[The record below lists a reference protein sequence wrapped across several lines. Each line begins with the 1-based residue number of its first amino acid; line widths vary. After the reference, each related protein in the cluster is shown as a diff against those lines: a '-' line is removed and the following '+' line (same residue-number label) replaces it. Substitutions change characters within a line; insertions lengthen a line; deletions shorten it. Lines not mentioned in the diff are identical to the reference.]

1 MSSFLS
7 NLGTKAKATVGIS
20 VSLNVG
26 LEMIQVDLASKTVIK
41 YANRPLAYN
50 PSTREIEDYN
60 LFRSS
65 ILELFSELGISPQN
79 SNVVVNLPNVH
90 FAHTYLPTTL
100 DDESVTTALTSEV
113 EQNYLFKK
121 NTPIVS
127 WIEVQANNKTENRY
141 VLYSAIQEGVVE
153 AIKSIC
159 NDLGATLIGV
169 ENTYSSILKTLEY
182 TEITKSFAQDNRNWN
197 ILLVSQNSYAVFSM
211 NKYNVVD
218 YFEDPLALKSFN
230 NDEVYIAVGQ
240 AASAAL
246 AKFPSDKLL
255 IISET
260 NYISAEI
267 LAIQMKRAGEVSFLE
282 CNKYAKNSIMNVDLN
297 ILPNYVPLI
306 TPEAIGA
313 AIYKAKEF
321 SVAFNFLDTS
331 DYKAPDTVDFFG
343 YEVTKE
349 MLTIMAVVAMGIIL
363 GIFYILKIG
372 LDSTISSL
380 ESSKSQLETQQQTL
394 QKELD
399 DLKQNKGKV
408 DIYTASKRIVENMTN
423 TIAYYNAIG
432 VDIPQKVWLNSFYAD
447 DQGAFAIKGE
457 TVSVDDVYLFFRG
470 LKSQVPNSSL
480 ILSKLGVKDE
490 NAYVDIDQATDV
502 IYTFELTNS
511 NYVQAIQKAAE
522 AAAMAAAGVDEN
534 GNPLP
539 VDPNSSASSSEGGIP
554 KIQDIPT
561 LQ

>member
-7 NLGTKAKATVGIS
+7 SLGTKAKATVGIS

-26 LEMIQVDLASKTVIK
+26 LEMIQVDPATKSVVK

-50 PSTREIEDYN
+50 PSTREIEDYAQFKN
-60 LFRSS
+60 SV
-65 ILELFSELGISPQN
+65 LELFSELGISPQN

-121 NTPIVS
+121 NTPVVS
-127 WIEVQANNKTENRY
+127 WIEVQSNNKTENRY

-153 AIKSIC
+153 AIKTIF
-159 NDLGATLIGV
+159 NDMGATLIAI
-169 ENTYSSILKTLEY
+169 ENTYSSLLKTLEY
-182 TEITKSFAQDNRNWN
+182 TEITKNFAMASRNWN

-211 NKYNVVD
+211 NKYNVID
-218 YFEDPLALKSFN
+218 YFEDPLALKSFS

-246 AKFPSDKLL
+246 AKFPSDRLM

-267 LAIQMKRAGEVSFLE
+267 LAIQMKRAGEVLFLE

-313 AIYKAKEF
+313 AIYKAREF
-321 SVAFNFLDTS
+321 SIAFNFLDIS
-331 DYKAPDTVDFFG
+331 DYKTPDTVDFFG
-343 YEVTKE
+343 TEMEKDKVT
-349 MLTIMAVVAMGIIL
+349 MLLVFALVII
-363 GIFYILKIG
+363 GAISYAIIFG
-372 LDSTISSL
+372 LDSATNKLTS
-380 ESSKSQLETQQQTL
+380 EKSQLETQQQTL
-394 QKELD
+394 QKELE
-399 DLKQNKGKV
+399 DLKQNKGKI
-408 DIYTASKRIVENMTN
+408 DIYTASKRIVENMTS
-423 TIAYYNAIG
+423 TISYYNAIG
-432 VDIPQKVWLNSFYAD
+432 VDIPQKVWLNNFYAD
-447 DQGAFAIKGE
+447 DKGSFAIKGE

-470 LKSQVPNSSL
+470 LKEQVPNSSL

-490 NAYVDIDQATDV
+490 NVYVDVDQATDLV
-502 IYTFELTNS
+502 YNFELTNS
-511 NYVQAIQKAAE
+511 NYVQAITQQAE
-522 AAAMAAAGVDEN
+522 AAAAAAAGVDAN

-539 VDPNSSASSSEGGIP
+539 VDPNAPAGGDGLNVP
-554 KIQDIPT
+554 KVQDLPT

>member
-7 NLGTKAKATVGIS
+7 NLGTKAKATIGIS

-50 PSTREIEDYN
+50 PSTREIEDYT
-60 LFRSS
+60 LFRNS

-79 SNVVVNLPNVH
+79 SNVVVNLPNVY
-90 FAHTYLPTTL
+90 FSHTYLPTTL
-100 DDESVTTALTSEV
+100 EDDAITTALISDV

-127 WIEVQANNKTENRY
+127 WVDIQANNKTENRY
-141 VLYSAIQEGVVE
+141 ILYSAIQEGVVE

-159 NDLGATLIGV
+159 NDLGATLIAI
-169 ENTYSSILKTLEY
+169 ENTYSSLLKTLEY
-182 TEITKSFAQDNRNWN
+182 TEITRKYAQDGRNWN
-197 ILLVSQNSYAVFSM
+197 ILLVSQNNYAVFSM
-211 NKYNVVD
+211 NRYNVID

-230 NDEVYIAVGQ
+230 SDEVYIAVGQ

-246 AKFPSDKLL
+246 AKFPSDRLI

-267 LAIQMKRAGEVSFLE
+267 LAIQMKRAGEVTFLE
-282 CNKYAKNSIMNVDLN
+282 CNKFAKNSIMNVDLN

-321 SVAFNFLDTS
+321 TISFNYLSTS
-331 DYKAPDTVDFFG
+331 DYQAPDTVDFFG

-349 MLTIMAVVAMGIIL
+349 MVTILTVIALAIIGGISFAL
-363 GIFYILKIG
+363 CTVLN
-372 LDSTISSL
+372 STISSL
-380 ESSKSQLETQQQTL
+380 ESQKSQLETQEQTL
-394 QKELD
+394 QKQLE

-408 DIYTASKRIVENMTN
+408 DIYTASKRIVANMTS
-423 TIAYYNAIG
+423 TISYYNAIG
-432 VDIPQKVWLNSFYAD
+432 VDIPQKVWLSSFYAD
-447 DQGAFAIKGE
+447 DNGSFAIKGE
-457 TVSVDDVYLFFRG
+457 TISVDDVYLFFRG

-490 NAYVDIDQATDV
+490 NAYVDIDQAADV

-511 NYVQAIQKAAE
+511 NYVQAMTKAAE
-522 AAAMAAAGVDEN
+522 AAAAAAAGVDAN

-539 VDPNSSASSSEGGIP
+539 IDPNATAPDGGIP
-554 KIQDIPT
+554 KLQDIPT